1 MQLRHLRIFSALTCI
16 TLLSAC
22 SRDGRDMQEP
32 SANQQESIAVTT
44 TAGAVAGAEIAPV
57 GGFALTPP
65 WAEGAQLDAR
75 FTCAAGI
82 SPSLT
87 FVNVASDVVTL
98 ALSIVDET
106 TNNSV
111 QWIVANIQPTQTALT
126 EGQVPIGSIQATN
139 ALGTIGFGA
148 PCPPAGET
156 HTYRLTGYGLSQ
168 QLDLENGVDSATLIQ
183 SIELAALDTQSS
195 SFIVTSN

>member
-1 MQLRHLRIFSALTCI
+1 LRVIFALTWV
-16 TLLSAC
+16 TMLSAC
-22 SRDGRDMQEP
+22 SRDGREMQEP

-44 TAGAVAGAEIAPV
+44 TAGAEISPV

-87 FVNVASDVVTL
+87 FQNVAPDIVTL

-111 QWIVANIQPTQTALT
+111 QWIVANIQPSQTALT
-126 EGQVPIGSIQATN
+126 EGSVPSGAIEGIN

-168 QLDLENGVDSATLIQ
+168 QLELENGVDSATLIQ
-183 SIELAALDTQSS
+183 AIELAALDTQSS

>member
-1 MQLRHLRIFSALTCI
+1 MHPRHLRVVFALTFV
-16 TLLSAC
+16 TLLGAC
-22 SRDGRDMQEP
+22 SRDGREMQEP

-44 TAGAVAGAEIAPV
+44 TAGAVMTPV

-87 FVNVASDVVTL
+87 FVNVATDIVTL
-98 ALSIVDET
+98 ALSIVNET

-111 QWIVANIQPTQTALT
+111 QWIVANIQPTETALA
-126 EGQVPIGSIQATN
+126 EGQVPIGSIQAMN
-139 ALGTIGFGA
+139 SLGTIGFGA

-168 QLDLENGVDSATLIQ
+168 QLELENGVDSATLIQ
-183 SIELAALDTQSS
+183 AIELAALDTQSS

>member
-1 MQLRHLRIFSALTCI
+1 MQPRHFRTIFALTCV
-16 TLLSAC
+16 TLMGAC
-22 SRDGRDMQEP
+22 SNDGREMQEP

-44 TAGAVAGAEIAPV
+44 TAGAVMTPI
-57 GGFALTPP
+57 GGFALTPT

-87 FVNVASDVVTL
+87 FQNVASDIVTL

-106 TNNSV
+106 ANNSV
-111 QWIVANIQPTQTALT
+111 HWVVANIQPTDLVVA
-126 EGQVPIGSIQATN
+126 EGIVPAGAIEATN
-139 ALGTIGFGA
+139 SLGTIGFGA

-168 QLDLENGVDSATLIQ
+168 QVDLENGVDSATLIQ
-183 SIELAALDTQSS
+183 AIELAALDTQSS

>member
-1 MQLRHLRIFSALTCI
+1 MQPRHSRAILALACV
-16 TLLSAC
+16 TLLGAC

-44 TAGAVAGAEIAPV
+44 TVGAVMTPV

-65 WAEGAQLDAR
+65 WAEGAQLDTR
-75 FTCAAGI
+75 FTCANGI

-87 FVNVASDVVTL
+87 FQNVASDVVTL
-98 ALSIVDET
+98 ALSLVDET
-106 TNNSV
+106 ANNSV
-111 QWIVANIQPTQTALT
+111 QWIMANIELTQTIVA
-126 EGQVPIGSIQATN
+126 EGAVPTGVIEATN
-139 ALGTIGFGA
+139 SLGTIGFGA

-168 QLDLENGVDSATLIQ
+168 QLELENGIDSETLMQ
-183 SIELAALDTQSS
+183 AIELAALDVQSS

>member
-1 MQLRHLRIFSALTCI
+1 MQPRHFRAIFALTCV
-16 TLLSAC
+16 TLFSAC

-32 SANQQESIAVTT
+32 SADQRESIAVTT
-44 TAGAVAGAEIAPV
+44 TAGAVMTPV
-57 GGFALTPP
+57 GGFALTPQ

-75 FTCAAGI
+75 FTCVAGI

-87 FVNVASDVVTL
+87 FQNVAPDVVTL

-111 QWIVANIQPTQTALT
+111 QWIVANIQPTETAIT
-126 EGQVPIGSIQATN
+126 EGSVPIGAIEATN
-139 ALGTIGFGA
+139 SLGTIGFGA

-168 QLDLENGVDSATLIQ
+168 QLELENGVDSATLIQ
-183 SIELAALDTQSS
+183 AIELAALDTQSS

>member
-1 MQLRHLRIFSALTCI
+1 MQPRHLRVVFALTFV
-16 TLLSAC
+16 TLLGAC
-22 SRDGRDMQEP
+22 SRDGREMQEP

-44 TAGAVAGAEIAPV
+44 TAGAVMTPV

-87 FVNVASDVVTL
+87 FVNVASDIVTL

-111 QWIVANIQPTQTALT
+111 QWIVANIQPTQTAVA
-126 EGQVPIGSIQATN
+126 EGQVPLGSIEATN
-139 ALGTIGFGA
+139 SLGTIGFGA

-168 QLDLENGVDSATLIQ
+168 QVDLENGVDSATLIQ
-183 SIELAALDTQSS
+183 AIELAALDTQSS

>member
-1 MQLRHLRIFSALTCI
+1 MQLRHFRIILALTCV
-16 TLLSAC
+16 TLFSAC
-22 SRDGRDMQEP
+22 SRDGREMQEP
-32 SANQQESIAVTT
+32 SADQQESIAVTT
-44 TAGAVAGAEIAPV
+44 TAGAEIAPV
-57 GGFALTPP
+57 GNFALAPQ

-75 FTCAAGI
+75 FTCASGI

-87 FVNVASDVVTL
+87 FQNVASDVVTL

-106 TNNSV
+106 ANNAV
-111 QWIVANIQPTQTALT
+111 QWIVANIQPSETVLA
-126 EGQVPIGSIQATN
+126 EGSVPTGAIEATNSLGSI
-139 ALGTIGFGA
+139 GYGA

-168 QLDLENGVDSATLIQ
+168 QLELENGVDSATLIQ
-183 SIELAALDTQSS
+183 AIELAALDTQSS

>member
-44 TAGAVAGAEIAPV
+44 TAGAVMTPV

-126 EGQVPIGSIQATN
+126 EGSVPSGAIEGINS
-139 ALGTIGFGA
+139 LGTIGFEA

-168 QLDLENGVDSATLIQ
+168 QLELENGVDSATLIQ
-183 SIELAALDTQSS
+183 AIELAALDTQSS

>member
-1 MQLRHLRIFSALTCI
+1 
-16 TLLSAC
+16 
-22 SRDGRDMQEP
+22 MQEP

-44 TAGAVAGAEIAPV
+44 TAGAGAGAVMTPV

-87 FVNVASDVVTL
+87 FVNVASDIVTL

-111 QWIVANIQPTQTALT
+111 QWIVANIQPTQTAVA
-126 EGQVPIGSIQATN
+126 EGQVPIGSIEATN
-139 ALGTIGFGA
+139 ALGIIGFSA

-168 QLDLENGVDSATLIQ
+168 QLELENGVDSATLIQ
-183 SIELAALDTQSS
+183 AIELAAIDTQSS

>member
-1 MQLRHLRIFSALTCI
+1 MQLRRFGTIIALTCVI
-16 TLLSAC
+16 MLSAC

-32 SANQQESIAVTT
+32 TANQQESIAVTT
-44 TAGAVAGAEIAPV
+44 TAGAVMTPV

-87 FVNVASDVVTL
+87 FQNVATDVVTL

-106 TNNSV
+106 ANNAV
-111 QWIVANIQPTQTALT
+111 QWIVANIQPTQTDVA
-126 EGQVPIGSIQATN
+126 EGAVPTGAIEATN

-168 QLDLENGVDSATLIQ
+168 QVELENGVDSATLLQ
-183 SIELAALDTQSS
+183 AIELAALDTQSS

>member
-1 MQLRHLRIFSALTCI
+1 MQPRHLRVVFALTFV
-16 TLLSAC
+16 TLLGAC
-22 SRDGRDMQEP
+22 SRDGREMQEP

-44 TAGAVAGAEIAPV
+44 TAGAVMTPV

-87 FVNVASDVVTL
+87 FVNVATDIVTL

-111 QWIVANIQPTQTALT
+111 QWIVANIQPTQTALA
-126 EGQVPIGSIQATN
+126 EGQVPLGSIQAMN
-139 ALGTIGFGA
+139 SLGTIGFGA

-168 QLDLENGVDSATLIQ
+168 QLELENGVDSATLIQ
-183 SIELAALDTQSS
+183 AIELAALDTQSS

>member
-1 MQLRHLRIFSALTCI
+1 MQPRHLRIIFALTCVA
-16 TLLSAC
+16 LLGAC
-22 SRDGRDMQEP
+22 SSDGREMQEP

-87 FVNVASDVVTL
+87 FVNVASDIVTL

-106 TNNSV
+106 ANNSV
-111 QWIVANIQPTQTALT
+111 QWIVANIQPTETALK
-126 EGQVPIGSIQATN
+126 EGAVPAGAIEGINS
-139 ALGTIGFGA
+139 LGTIGFGA

-168 QLDLENGVDSATLIQ
+168 QLELENGVDSATLIQ
-183 SIELAALDTQSS
+183 AIELAALDTQSS

>member
-1 MQLRHLRIFSALTCI
+1 MQPRRTGTIVALTCF

-22 SRDGRDMQEP
+22 ARDGRDMQEP

-44 TAGAVAGAEIAPV
+44 TAGAVMTPV

-75 FTCAAGI
+75 FTCATGI

-87 FVNVASDVVTL
+87 FQNIASDVVTL

-106 TNNSV
+106 ANNAV
-111 QWIVANIQPTQTALT
+111 RWVVANIQPSEFVLA
-126 EGQVPIGSIQATN
+126 ESSVPTGAIEATN
-139 ALGTIGFGA
+139 SLGTIGFGA

-168 QLDLENGVDSATLIQ
+168 QLELENGVDSATLIQ
-183 SIELAALDTQSS
+183 AIELAALDTQSS

>member
-1 MQLRHLRIFSALTCI
+1 
-16 TLLSAC
+16 
-22 SRDGRDMQEP
+22 MQEP

-44 TAGAVAGAEIAPV
+44 TAGAGAGAEIAPV

-87 FVNVASDVVTL
+87 FVNVASDIVTL

-106 TNNSV
+106 ANNSV
-111 QWIVANIQPTQTALT
+111 QWIVANIQPTQTAVA
-126 EGQVPIGSIQATN
+126 EGQVPLGSIEAAN

-168 QLDLENGVDSATLIQ
+168 QLELENGVDSATLIQ
-183 SIELAALDTQSS
+183 AIELAALDTQSS

>member
-1 MQLRHLRIFSALTCI
+1 MQPRHFRIILALTCVI
-16 TLLSAC
+16 LLSAC
-22 SRDGRDMQEP
+22 SRDGREMQEP
-32 SANQQESIAVTT
+32 SADQQESIAVTT
-44 TAGAVAGAEIAPV
+44 TAGAVMTPV

-75 FTCAAGI
+75 FTCTAGI

-87 FVNVASDVVTL
+87 FQNVASDVVTL

-106 TNNSV
+106 ANNSV
-111 QWIVANIQPTQTALT
+111 QWIVANIQPTETVVA
-126 EGQVPIGSIQATN
+126 EGQVPVGSIEATN
-139 ALGTIGFGA
+139 ALGTIGFSA

-168 QLDLENGVDSATLIQ
+168 QLDLGNGVDSATLIQ
-183 SIELAALDTQSS
+183 AIELAALDTQSS

>member
-1 MQLRHLRIFSALTCI
+1 MQPRHLRVVFALTFV
-16 TLLSAC
+16 TLLGAC
-22 SRDGRDMQEP
+22 SSDGREMQEP

-44 TAGAVAGAEIAPV
+44 TAGAVMTPV

-87 FVNVASDVVTL
+87 FVNVATDIVTL

-111 QWIVANIQPTQTALT
+111 QWIVANIQPTQTAVA
-126 EGQVPIGSIQATN
+126 EGQVPVGSIEAMN
-139 ALGTIGFGA
+139 SLGTIGFGA

-168 QLDLENGVDSATLIQ
+168 QLELENGVDSATLIQ
-183 SIELAALDTQSS
+183 AIELAALDTQSS

>member
-1 MQLRHLRIFSALTCI
+1 MQLRRFGTIIALTCVI
-16 TLLSAC
+16 MLSAC

-44 TAGAVAGAEIAPV
+44 TAGAVMTPV

-87 FVNVASDVVTL
+87 FQNVATDVVTL

-106 TNNSV
+106 ANNAV
-111 QWIVANIQPTQTALT
+111 QWIVANIQPTQTDVA
-126 EGQVPIGSIQATN
+126 EGAVPTGAIEATN

-168 QLDLENGVDSATLIQ
+168 QVELENGVDSATLLQ
-183 SIELAALDTQSS
+183 AIELAALDTQSS

>member
-1 MQLRHLRIFSALTCI
+1 MRLRHFRLILALTCV
-16 TLLSAC
+16 TLFSAC
-22 SRDGRDMQEP
+22 SRDGRDLQEP
-32 SANQQESIAVTT
+32 SADQQESIAVTT
-44 TAGAVAGAEIAPV
+44 TAGAEIAPV
-57 GGFALTPP
+57 GSFALAPQ

-75 FTCAAGI
+75 FTCASGI

-87 FVNVASDVVTL
+87 FQNVASDVVTL

-106 TNNSV
+106 ANNAV
-111 QWIVANIQPTQTALT
+111 QWIVANIQPSETVLA
-126 EGQVPIGSIQATN
+126 EGSVPTGAIEATNSLGSI
-139 ALGTIGFGA
+139 GYGA

-168 QLDLENGVDSATLIQ
+168 QLELENGVDSATLIQ
-183 SIELAALDTQSS
+183 AIELAALDTQSS

>member
-1 MQLRHLRIFSALTCI
+1 MQPRHLRVVFALTFV
-16 TLLSAC
+16 TLLGAC
-22 SRDGRDMQEP
+22 SRDGREMQEP

-44 TAGAVAGAEIAPV
+44 TAGAGAVAEISPV

-87 FVNVASDVVTL
+87 FVNVASDIVTL

-111 QWIVANIQPTQTALT
+111 QWIVANIPPTQTAVA
-126 EGQVPIGSIQATN
+126 EGQVPIGSIEATN
-139 ALGTIGFGA
+139 ALGIIGFSA

-183 SIELAALDTQSS
+183 AIELAALDTQSS

>member
-1 MQLRHLRIFSALTCI
+1 MQLRHFRIIVALTCI
-16 TLLSAC
+16 SLLSAC

-32 SANQQESIAVTT
+32 SVDQQESIAVTT
-44 TAGAVAGAEIAPV
+44 TAGAEITPV
-57 GGFALTPP
+57 GGFALTPT

-75 FTCAAGI
+75 FTCDAGV
-82 SPSLT
+82 SPGLT
-87 FVNVASDVVTL
+87 FQNVASDIVTL

-106 TNNSV
+106 ANNSV
-111 QWIVANIQPTQTALT
+111 QWIVANIEPTETVLV
-126 EGQVPIGSIQATN
+126 EGSVPTGAIEATN
-139 ALGTIGFGA
+139 SLGTIGFAA

-183 SIELAALDTQSS
+183 AIELAALDTQSS

>member
-1 MQLRHLRIFSALTCI
+1 MQPRHLRIIFALTFV
-16 TLLSAC
+16 TLLGAC
-22 SRDGRDMQEP
+22 SRDGREMQEP

-44 TAGAVAGAEIAPV
+44 TAGAVMTPV

-87 FVNVASDVVTL
+87 FVNVASDIVTL

-111 QWIVANIQPTQTALT
+111 QWIVANIPPTQTAVA
-126 EGQVPIGSIQATN
+126 EGQVPIGSIEATN
-139 ALGTIGFGA
+139 SLGAIGFGA

>member
-1 MQLRHLRIFSALTCI
+1 
-16 TLLSAC
+16 
-22 SRDGRDMQEP
+22 MQEP

-44 TAGAVAGAEIAPV
+44 TAGAVAEIAPV

-65 WAEGAQLDAR
+65 WAEGAQLDPR

-87 FVNVASDVVTL
+87 FVNVASDIVTL

-106 TNNSV
+106 ANNSV
-111 QWIVANIQPTQTALT
+111 HWIVANIQPTEPRLA
-126 EGQVPIGSIQATN
+126 EGVVPAGAIEAINS
-139 ALGTIGFGA
+139 LGTVGFNA

-156 HTYRLTGYGLSQ
+156 HIYRLTGYGLSQ
-168 QLDLENGVDSATLIQ
+168 QVELENGVDSATLIQ
-183 SIELAALDTQSS
+183 AIELAALDTQSS

>member
-1 MQLRHLRIFSALTCI
+1 MQLRQFRIVLALTCV

-32 SANQQESIAVTT
+32 SADQQESIAVTT
-44 TAGAVAGAEIAPV
+44 TAGAVMTPV
-57 GGFALTPP
+57 GGFALTPA

-75 FTCAAGI
+75 FTCASGI

-87 FVNVASDVVTL
+87 FQNVASDVVTL

-106 TNNSV
+106 ANNAV
-111 QWIVANIQPTQTALT
+111 QWIVANIQPSETVLA
-126 EGQVPIGSIQATN
+126 EGSVPTGAIEAANSLGSI
-139 ALGTIGFGA
+139 GYGA

-168 QLDLENGVDSATLIQ
+168 QLELENGVDSATLIQ
-183 SIELAALDTQSS
+183 AIELAALDTQSS

>member
-1 MQLRHLRIFSALTCI
+1 MQPRHSRAILALACV
-16 TLLSAC
+16 TLLGAC

-44 TAGAVAGAEIAPV
+44 TVGAVMTPV

-65 WAEGAQLDAR
+65 WAEGAQLDTR
-75 FTCAAGI
+75 FTCANGI

-87 FVNVASDVVTL
+87 FQNVASDVVTL
-98 ALSIVDET
+98 ALSLVDET
-106 TNNSV
+106 ANNSV
-111 QWIVANIQPTQTALT
+111 QWIMANIELTQTIVA
-126 EGQVPIGSIQATN
+126 EGAVPTGVIEATN
-139 ALGTIGFGA
+139 SLGTIVFGA

-168 QLDLENGVDSATLIQ
+168 QLELENGVDSETLMQ
-183 SIELAALDTQSS
+183 AIELAALDVQSS

>member
-1 MQLRHLRIFSALTCI
+1 MQLRHLRIIFALTCVS
-16 TLLSAC
+16 LLSAC
-22 SRDGRDMQEP
+22 SRDGRDMREP
-32 SANQQESIAVTT
+32 SADQQESIAVTT
-44 TAGAVAGAEIAPV
+44 TSGVGAEISPV
-57 GGFALTPP
+57 GGFALTPT

-82 SPSLT
+82 SPGLT
-87 FVNVASDVVTL
+87 FQNVASDIVTL

-106 TNNSV
+106 ANNSV
-111 QWIVANIQPTQTALT
+111 QWIVANIQPTDTAVA
-126 EGQVPIGSIQATN
+126 EGSVPTGAIEATN
-139 ALGTIGFGA
+139 SLGTIGFGA

-183 SIELAALDTQSS
+183 AIELAALDTQSS
-195 SFIVTSN
+195 SFVVTSN

>member
-1 MQLRHLRIFSALTCI
+1 MQPRHLRIIFALTFV
-16 TLLSAC
+16 TLLGAC
-22 SRDGRDMQEP
+22 SRDGREMQEP

-44 TAGAVAGAEIAPV
+44 TAGAVMTPV

-87 FVNVASDVVTL
+87 FVNVASDIVTL

-126 EGQVPIGSIQATN
+126 EDSVPSGAIEGIN

-183 SIELAALDTQSS
+183 AIELAALDTQSS

>member
-1 MQLRHLRIFSALTCI
+1 MQPRHFPTIFALTCV
-16 TLLSAC
+16 TLFSAC
-22 SRDGRDMQEP
+22 SRDGREMQEP
-32 SANQQESIAVTT
+32 SADQQESIAVTT
-44 TAGAVAGAEIAPV
+44 TVGAVMTPV

-75 FTCAAGI
+75 FTCTAGI

-87 FVNVASDVVTL
+87 FQNVASDVVTL

-106 TNNSV
+106 ANNSV
-111 QWIVANIQPTQTALT
+111 QWVVANIQPTETALT
-126 EGQVPIGSIQATN
+126 EGSVPTGAIEATN
-139 ALGTIGFGA
+139 SLGTIGFGA

-168 QLDLENGVDSATLIQ
+168 QLELENGVDSATLIQ
-183 SIELAALDTQSS
+183 AIELAALDTQSS

>member
-1 MQLRHLRIFSALTCI
+1 MQPRHSRAILALACV
-16 TLLSAC
+16 TLLGAC

-44 TAGAVAGAEIAPV
+44 TVGAVMTPV

-65 WAEGAQLDAR
+65 WAEGAQLDTR
-75 FTCAAGI
+75 FTCANGI

-87 FVNVASDVVTL
+87 FQNVASDVVTL
-98 ALSIVDET
+98 ALSLVDET
-106 TNNSV
+106 ANNSV
-111 QWIVANIQPTQTALT
+111 QWIMANIELTQTIVA
-126 EGQVPIGSIQATN
+126 EGAVPTGVIEATN
-139 ALGTIGFGA
+139 SLGTIGFGA

-168 QLDLENGVDSATLIQ
+168 QLELENGVDS
-183 SIELAALDTQSS
+183 
-195 SFIVTSN
+195 

>member
-1 MQLRHLRIFSALTCI
+1 MQLRHFRIIFALTCI
-16 TLLSAC
+16 SLLSAC

-32 SANQQESIAVTT
+32 SADQQESIAVTT
-44 TAGAVAGAEIAPV
+44 TAGAEITPV
-57 GGFALTPP
+57 GGFALTPT

-82 SPSLT
+82 SPGLT
-87 FVNVASDVVTL
+87 FQNGASDIVTR

-106 TNNSV
+106 ANNSV
-111 QWIVANIQPTQTALT
+111 QWIVANIEPTETVVA
-126 EGQVPIGSIQATN
+126 EGSVPTGAIEATN
-139 ALGTIGFGA
+139 SLGTIGFGA

-183 SIELAALDTQSS
+183 AIELAALDTQSS

>member
-1 MQLRHLRIFSALTCI
+1 MQPRRFGTIIALSCVI
-16 TLLSAC
+16 MLSAC

-44 TAGAVAGAEIAPV
+44 TAGAVMTPV

-87 FVNVASDVVTL
+87 FQNVATDVVTL

-111 QWIVANIQPTQTALT
+111 QWIVANIQPTQTAVA
-126 EGQVPIGSIQATN
+126 EGQVPVGSIEATN
-139 ALGTIGFGA
+139 SLGTIGFGA

-156 HTYRLTGYGLSQ
+156 HTYRLTGYGLSR
-168 QLDLENGVDSATLIQ
+168 QLELENGVDSATLIQ
-183 SIELAALDTQSS
+183 AIELAALDTQSS

>member
-1 MQLRHLRIFSALTCI
+1 MQPRHLRIIFALTCV
-16 TLLSAC
+16 TLLGAC
-22 SRDGRDMQEP
+22 SSDGREMQEP

-44 TAGAVAGAEIAPV
+44 TAGAVMTPV

-87 FVNVASDVVTL
+87 FVNVASDIVTL

-111 QWIVANIQPTQTALT
+111 QWIVANIQPTQTAVA
-126 EGQVPIGSIQATN
+126 EGQVPVGSIEATN

-168 QLDLENGVDSATLIQ
+168 QVDLENGVDSATLIQ
-183 SIELAALDTQSS
+183 AIELAALDTQSS

>member
-1 MQLRHLRIFSALTCI
+1 MQPRHLRIIFALTCV
-16 TLLSAC
+16 TLLGAC
-22 SRDGRDMQEP
+22 SRDGREMQEP

-44 TAGAVAGAEIAPV
+44 TAGAVMTPV

-87 FVNVASDVVTL
+87 FVNVASDIVTL

-111 QWIVANIQPTQTALT
+111 QWIVANIPPTQTAVA
-126 EGQVPIGSIQATN
+126 EGQVPVGSIEATN
-139 ALGTIGFGA
+139 SLGTIGFGA

-168 QLDLENGVDSATLIQ
+168 QLELENGVDSATLIQ
-183 SIELAALDTQSS
+183 AIELAALDTQSS

>member
-1 MQLRHLRIFSALTCI
+1 MQLRYLRIIFALTSI
-16 TLLSAC
+16 SLLSAC
-22 SRDGRDMQEP
+22 SRDGRDMREP
-32 SANQQESIAVTT
+32 SADQQESIAVTT
-44 TAGAVAGAEIAPV
+44 TAGAVITPV

-87 FVNVASDVVTL
+87 FQNVASDIVTL

-111 QWIVANIQPTQTALT
+111 QWIVANIQPTETVVADGSVPT
-126 EGQVPIGSIQATN
+126 GAIEGIN
-139 ALGTIGFGA
+139 ALGTIGFSA

-183 SIELAALDTQSS
+183 AIELATLDTQSS

>member
-1 MQLRHLRIFSALTCI
+1 MQLRHLRIIFALTSI
-16 TLLSAC
+16 SLLSAC
-22 SRDGRDMQEP
+22 SRDGRDMREP
-32 SANQQESIAVTT
+32 SADQQESIAVTT
-44 TAGAVAGAEIAPV
+44 TAGAVITPV

-87 FVNVASDVVTL
+87 FQNVASDIVTL

-111 QWIVANIQPTQTALT
+111 QWIVANIQPTETVVADGSVPT
-126 EGQVPIGSIQATN
+126 GAIEGIN
-139 ALGTIGFGA
+139 ALGTIGFSA

-168 QLDLENGVDSATLIQ
+168 QLELENGVDSATLIQ
-183 SIELAALDTQSS
+183 AIELAALDTQSS